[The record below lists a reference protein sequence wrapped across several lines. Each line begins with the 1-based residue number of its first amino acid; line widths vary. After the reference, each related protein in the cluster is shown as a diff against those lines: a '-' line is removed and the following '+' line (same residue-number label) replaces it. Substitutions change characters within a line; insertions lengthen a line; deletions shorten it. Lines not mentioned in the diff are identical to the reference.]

1 MPGTRNVVGA
11 FIEAGFVT
19 QGRIHWEWTDGCCA
33 EAMILALTAYFAA
46 IMFGLVKHTV
56 VERQDSFKW
65 AMSLIYSYLT
75 LIGDILPLHR
85 V

>member
-1 MPGTRNVVGA
+1 
-11 FIEAGFVT
+11 
-19 QGRIHWEWTDGCCA
+19 
-33 EAMILALTAYFAA
+33 MILALTAYFAA